1 MCPIYLSLFAN
12 ISNMENDASHQD
24 TAQNDHDE
32 QEMNVPVLNERATKK
47 CGKTFRRPFVFLYK
61 KVDSV
66 PQRSRL
72 MSLLEEGRVQVVA
85 FKSDTVLKKLAVISW
100 LRS

>member
-47 CGKTFRRPFVFLYK
+47 CGKTFRRSFVFLY

-85 FKSDTVLKKLAVISW
+85 FKSDKQDSLLNKLN
-100 LRS
+100 